1 VVDHLK
7 AKGPRLQRK
16 VNEKTDY
23 LASTL
28 NAYFDSVQAPL
39 KITHFASVMRVAY
52 TEEVAN
58 GELLFVH
65 LREKGV
71 HIWDHRPCFLTTAH
85 TDDDIAFVINAFRQ
99 SIEEMQQGEFLPAPS
114 NRAAALDA
122 SKPPSPEARLGR
134 DAEGNPAWF
143 IPDPERPG
151 KFMQLDG
158 NE

>member
-1 VVDHLK
+1 
-7 AKGPRLQRK
+7 
-16 VNEKTDY
+16 
-23 LASTL
+23 
-28 NAYFDSVQAPL
+28 
-39 KITHFASVMRVAY
+39 
-52 TEEVAN
+52 
-58 GELLFVH
+58 
-65 LREKGV
+65 
-71 HIWDHRPCFLTTAH
+71 LTTAH